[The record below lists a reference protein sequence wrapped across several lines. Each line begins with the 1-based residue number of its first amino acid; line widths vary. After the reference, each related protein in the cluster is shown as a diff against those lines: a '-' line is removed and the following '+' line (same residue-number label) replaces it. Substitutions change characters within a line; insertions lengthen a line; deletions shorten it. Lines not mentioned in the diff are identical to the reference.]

1 MGKVTHMKWWTL
13 SLIITL
19 LAGCAPATPGPTPQP
34 TRPLAVAR
42 ECVGGHPAPQPVTI
56 TAADGAQLAATFYP
70 SSAGEGQRAPAILLL
85 HMVGRNKESWGDFA
99 RFVQECSAYALLAL
113 DLRGHGAS
121 GGSQEWDK
129 MPQDVAAAWAA
140 LIQRPEIDP
149 ERTAI
154 VGASIGAN
162 LALVQAASEPR
173 IRGVVLLSPGLEYR
187 GIKTADPMQAYGQRP
202 VLIVAA
208 EGDSYAADSSRKLN
222 DLAQGAHHLEMFT
235 GNAHGTDLL
244 SAQPELRWLILDW
257 LEKMLG

>member
-1 MGKVTHMKWWTL
+1 MKWSTL
-13 SLIITL
+13 CLAIVLLI
-19 LAGCAPATPGPTPQP
+19 GCAPAAPGLTPAP
-34 TRPLAVAR
+34 TRPLAATR
-42 ECVGGHPAPQPVTI
+42 ECTGGQPAPQPVTI
-56 TAADGAQLAATFYP
+56 TAADEVQLAATFYP
-70 SSAGEGQRAPAILLL
+70 SNAGEGQRAPAILLL
-85 HMVGRNKESWGDFA
+85 HMVGRNKESWRDFA
-99 RFVQECSAYALLAL
+99 TFVQGCSRYALLAL

-140 LIQRPEIDP
+140 LLQRPDVDP

-187 GIKTADPMQAYGQRP
+187 GIKTADPMHIYGQRP

-222 DLAQGAHHLEMFT
+222 DLARGAHHLEIFT

-244 SAQPELRWLILDW
+244 SAQPALRWLILDW
-257 LEKMLG
+257 LEKMLD